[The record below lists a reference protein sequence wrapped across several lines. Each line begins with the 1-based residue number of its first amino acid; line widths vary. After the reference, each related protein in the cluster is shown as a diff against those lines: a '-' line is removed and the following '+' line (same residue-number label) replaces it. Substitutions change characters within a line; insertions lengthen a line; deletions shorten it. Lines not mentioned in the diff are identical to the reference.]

1 MRIEAARPNYPFN
14 CWYIAA
20 LSDEV
25 GPDLFARRLL
35 GIPVLLYRID
45 DGSIVAMEDR
55 CAHRAHPLSTGRRDG
70 DLVRCGYHGFAYDT
84 AGDLVDVPSQDNVPR
99 GVRVRTY
106 PVVEQGAFI
115 WIWLGDPGAAALRN
129 PPRIPWLADSAD
141 WASTLEVLGIECN
154 YLLLHEHYLDLTNVF
169 TLHPEAVPPDIE
181 VLPPLEEVEVSER
194 SVAYFRTT
202 PPSRLATWETEAT
215 GLPADTSGIRREE
228 GMFVTPALHAQRYVI
243 EPADDTPRQLLRIQG
258 FTPES
263 PGVTHV
269 FLQMARDYA
278 IDDDAVGKY
287 LATMFHDWAERD
299 AEVLEGM
306 QDLIDG
312 DGADARRTE
321 TAQPR
326 REFNVEADR
335 AAVRARRIA
344 LDMVDEESGR
354 LTRSWLAAR

>member
-70 DLVRCGYHGFAYDT
+70 DLVRCGYHGFAYDP

-228 GMFVTPALHAQRYVI
+228 GMFVTPALHTQRYVI

-278 IDDDAVGKY
+278 TDDDAVGKY
-287 LATMFHDWAERD
+287 LASMFHDWAERD

-306 QDLIDG
+306 QDLIDE
-312 DGADARRTE
+312 DGAGAMSTE

-326 REFNVEADR
+326 REFNVKADR

-354 LTRSWLAAR
+354 LTRSWLGAR